1 MYQVHR
7 NGNLMTMPTKSLNA
21 KRLKTNAKKFLR
33 FLSLVTCQM
42 SFVTILSACTA
53 IGTSKP
59 AALQITSTPQASIF
73 LDGKHIGKTP
83 FSSDQL
89 NAREYQV
96 KLAAGEAT
104 YVEKVTLGGGTLT
117 VINREL
123 NNNFLAQSGEVL
135 SLVAG
140 KKGLFVVS
148 TPPEADLT
156 VDGALLGKTP
166 FFIENIQ
173 EGEHKVTLTKA
184 GFITREFVIK
194 TSDKYRLVAEVT
206 QASEIAKGTGESAPN
221 PTPAST
227 PKVEITQTPQGFLRV
242 RSEPSLSAPE
252 IGRVKTGDQFEVI
265 QETEDWLKISFQGPS
280 RPPSERVE
288 AGKQGWVS
296 SQYVK
301 KLQ

>member
-1 MYQVHR
+1 
-7 NGNLMTMPTKSLNA
+7 MPIIAFVVNRKSLIVKSLLPA
-21 KRLKTNAKKFLR
+21 TSYLLLATL
-33 FLSLVTCQM
+33 LSG
-42 SFVTILSACTA
+42 CTA

-89 NAREYQV
+89 KAREYQV

-135 SLVAG
+135 SLVADQ
-140 KKGLFVVS
+140 KGFFVIS
-148 TPPEADLT
+148 QPPEADLT
-156 VDGALLGKTP
+156 IDGALFGKTP

-206 QASEIAKGTGESAPN
+206 QASEIAKGTGDSTPA
-221 PTPAST
+221 PTPAPI
-227 PKVEITQTPQGFLRV
+227 PKVEVTQTPQGFLRV
-242 RSEPSLSAPE
+242 RQEPSLSAPE
-252 IGRVKTGDQFEVI
+252 IGRVKTGDQLEVI
-265 QETEDWLKISFQGPS
+265 QETKDWIKISFQGPS

-296 SQYVK
+296 NQYVK
-301 KLQ
+301 KL